1 MSGRRDDPFF
11 QVDCDLNDLASIFEC
26 VNQHAQTMLADAT
39 PETEHAALILE
50 CIAEKGIR
58 EAAAALDRLH
68 TARKGS
74 AKVSQ
79 GLLGESKAGGET
91 VQ

>member
-1 MSGRRDDPFF
+1 MSGRIDDPFF
-11 QVDCDLNDLASIFEC
+11 RVNCDLNDLANIFEC

-58 EAAAALDRLH
+58 EAAAALDRLR
-68 TARKGS
+68 AVRKGS
-74 AKVSQ
+74 AKVPQ
-79 GLLGESKAGGET
+79 GLPGEPAGGET